1 MKTKI
6 VVIASAFALAATP
19 LLADSDHDF
28 PLTMEEFMEAY
39 PEVTPEQ
46 YSLID
51 TAGDGEVSE
60 EEYESAK
67 EMGLIT
73 DRDEG

>member
-6 VVIASAFALAATP
+6 AAIASVFALAATP
-19 LLADSDHDF
+19 LLADSEHDF
-28 PLTMEEFMEAY
+28 PLTMDEFLEAY

-60 EEYESAK
+60 EEYESAR
-67 EMGLIT
+67 EMGLIG
-73 DRDEG
+73 DSEG